1 MGSRA
6 ICVTRDAGVRQAVG
20 EALARKGVPCDHLDV
35 LPTETADIALLVVDR
50 ATRESAG
57 DALKNAPA
65 PVIVIGDSLDDDAL
79 FDLMTEAPVS
89 HLVGDPTTSELG
101 VTSEKLVS
109 GDLFGLEKY
118 LNPGSVIGQRE
129 VHDEVGKRAA
139 IAEICSWAEGAGARR
154 PLIHRIASVADE
166 LLMNAMIDAP
176 RESQPTL
183 AYDPNAP
190 HHRALLRW
198 GGDSA
203 QLAISVDD
211 RFGAIR
217 QRDVIEHVRRA
228 RADRGRPNLGDPG
241 AGLGLYLVLA
251 NVSSLVVNLDPQ
263 RRTEVIALFE
273 LGRRRK
279 RNTSL
284 HVFSA

>member
-1 MGSRA
+1 VGSRA
-6 ICVTRDAGVRQAVG
+6 ICVSRDAQVRQAVG
-20 EALARKGVPCDHLDV
+20 EALARRGVTCDHCDDV
-35 LPTETADIALLVVDR
+35 PAQADDVALFVVDR
-50 ATRESAG
+50 ETRESAAE
-57 DALKNAPA
+57 ALRNAPA
-65 PVIVIGDSLDDDAL
+65 PVVVIGDSLDDDAL
-79 FDLMTEAPVS
+79 FALMTEAPVS

-118 LNPGSVIGQRE
+118 LNPGSAIGQRE
-129 VHDEVGKRAA
+129 VHDEAGKRSA

-183 AYDPNAP
+183 AYDPAAP
-190 HHRALLRW
+190 MHRAMLRW
-198 GGDSA
+198 GGDTA

-251 NVSSLVVNLDPQ
+251 NVSSLVVNLDPG

>member
-6 ICVTRDAGVRQAVG
+6 ICVTRDASVRQAVG
-20 EALARKGVPCDHLDV
+20 EALARKGVPCDHLDA
-35 LPTETADIALLVVDR
+35 LPTETADVALLVVDR
-50 ATRESAG
+50 ATRELAG

-79 FDLMTEAPVS
+79 FALMTEAPVS

-129 VHDEVGKRAA
+129 VHDAAGKRAA
-139 IAEICSWAEGAGARR
+139 IAEICSWAVGAGARR

-198 GGDSA
+198 GGDAA

>member
-6 ICVTRDAGVRQAVG
+6 ICVSRDAGVRQTVG
-20 EALARKGVPCDHLDV
+20 DALARHGVACDHHDV
-35 LPTETADIALLVVDR
+35 LPADTDGVALLVVDR
-50 ATRESAG
+50 ETRASAAA
-57 DALKNAPA
+57 ALRNAPA
-65 PVIVIGDSLDDDAL
+65 PVIVVGDSLDDDQL
-79 FDLMTEAPVS
+79 MGLMTEAPVS
-89 HLVGDPTTSELG
+89 HLVGDPTTGELG

-118 LNPGSVIGQRE
+118 LAAETPIGQRE
-129 VHDEVGKRAA
+129 LHDDAAKRAA
-139 IAEICSWAEGAGARR
+139 IAEVCAWAEGVGARR

-176 RESQPTL
+176 RESRPTL
-183 AYDPNAP
+183 AYDPGAP
-190 HHRALLRW
+190 AHRALLRW
-198 GGDSA
+198 AADGTHI
-203 QLAISVDD
+203 AISVDD

-251 NVSSLVVNLDPQ
+251 NVSSLIVNLDPG

>member
-6 ICVTRDAGVRQAVG
+6 ICVSRDAGVRQAVG
-20 EALARKGVPCDHLDV
+20 EALARHGVPCDHHDT
-35 LPTETADIALLVVDR
+35 LPSQTADVALLVVDR
-50 ATRESAG
+50 ETREAAG
-57 DALKNAPA
+57 EALRDAPA
-65 PVIVIGDSLDDDAL
+65 PVVVVGDSLDDDAL
-79 FDLMTEAPVS
+79 FSLMTEAPVS
-89 HLVGDPTTSELG
+89 HLVGDPTTPELG

-109 GDLFGLEKY
+109 RDLFGLEKY
-118 LNPGSVIGQRE
+118 LARGATVGQRE
-129 VHDEVGKRAA
+129 VHDEAGKRAA

-154 PLIHRIASVADE
+154 PLIHRLASVADE

-176 RESQPTL
+176 RESQPSL

-198 GGDSA
+198 GADSA
-203 QLAISVDD
+203 NLAISVDD

-251 NVSSLVVNLDPQ
+251 NVSSLVVNLDPG